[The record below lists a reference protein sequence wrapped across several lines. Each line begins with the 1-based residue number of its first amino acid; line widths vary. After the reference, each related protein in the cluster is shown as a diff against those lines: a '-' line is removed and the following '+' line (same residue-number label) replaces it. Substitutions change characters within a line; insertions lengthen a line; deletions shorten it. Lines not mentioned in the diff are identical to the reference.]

1 MLNDYPVYA
10 TIATADLARARSFY
24 EETLGFSMVTEDEAG
39 GVYYQSGTTR
49 FYLYAS
55 QFAGHAQHTLAS
67 WEVDDIAS
75 VVDELE
81 ARGVVFEKYDL
92 PGLKTDEQGI
102 ADLGSTKA
110 AWFKDP
116 DGNILNVGQ
125 APTG

>member
-102 ADLGSTKA
+102 ANLGSTKA